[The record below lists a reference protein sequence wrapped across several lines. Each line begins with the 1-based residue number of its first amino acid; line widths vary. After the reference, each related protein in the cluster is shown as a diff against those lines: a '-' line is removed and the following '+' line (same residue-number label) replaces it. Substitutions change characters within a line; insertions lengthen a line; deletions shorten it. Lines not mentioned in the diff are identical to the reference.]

1 MGKFKLDEAGIRKIR
16 DMLETQVRNVNR
28 LAATEAYEY
37 LIDFGYHAIWD
48 SGERDDDPGWSFY
61 TAANWNCSI
70 NVADKSYLVPERKI
84 TDGGEDYG
92 SRESSIDLNKARTV
106 FESVKVGDSL
116 FVTNTSPY
124 IKVLNDGGES
134 KDLYL
139 KRSRPNHFMELA
151 EAHIK
156 DVAEEIIKITEKGC
170 PNL

>member
-37 LIDFGYHAIWD
+37 LIDFGYHAVRP
-48 SGERDDDPGWSFY
+48 SGEHDDDPGYSYY

-70 NVADKSYLVPERKI
+70 NVADKSYLLPERKI
-84 TDGGEDYG
+84 TGSGERG
-92 SRESSIDLNKARTV
+92 ASRASNIDLNKARTV

-116 FVTNTSPY
+116 FVTNTAPWIS
-124 IKVLNDGGES
+124 ILNDGGYS
-134 KDLYL
+134 KYLYT
-139 KRSRPNHFMELA
+139 KGSHPNHFMELA
-151 EAHIK
+151 EAHMK